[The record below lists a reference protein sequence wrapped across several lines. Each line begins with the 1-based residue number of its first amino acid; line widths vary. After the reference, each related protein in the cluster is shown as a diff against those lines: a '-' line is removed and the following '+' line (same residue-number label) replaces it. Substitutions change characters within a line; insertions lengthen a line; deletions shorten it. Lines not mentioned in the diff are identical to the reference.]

1 MPAHDAGLT
10 GVRDV
15 VSTDN
20 DPTAIIVQRNNV
32 DLGVDTD
39 EDGDDDNQ
47 RIVKMTIL
55 IALVR
60 P

>member
-60 P
+60 L